1 VGIGRM
7 YNLVME
13 NSSHR
18 RVLWTWCSV
27 VCTGDK
33 FYFCVKVVEGRM
45 NFAASYCQEKKTLG
59 MKL

>member
-1 VGIGRM
+1 M